1 MRNAI
6 LTKQHFPEVYVRP
19 VKWQRGLKCMPHH
32 NKWNGE
38 AVLRHKEPPKW
49 FNQVQRVWYVLKHHL
64 VLLPTQYGPLGSQ
77 APEIDR
83 FWGRAIQC
91 VLTGPHKTV
100 ACVGWV
106 YDAKT
111 SMGTYQLLVDT
122 HNNWSWLCFTRIS
135 QIVLTKFPLSA
146 SEHNNMGF
154 DQFLGRKIWIQITGI
169 GILTRTW
176 INIIENWAKTKF
188 DSEDRF
194 KFKH

>member
-1 MRNAI
+1 MTKKITITRNAI

-38 AVLRHKEPPKW
+38 VVLRHKEPPKW

-122 HNNWSWLCFTRIS
+122 HQLI
-135 QIVLTKFPLSA
+135 LTVFYTHFADS
-146 SEHNNMGF
+146 F
-154 DQFLGRKIWIQITGI
+154 DQVSSFGF
-169 GILTRTW
+169 RT
-176 INIIENWAKTKF
+176 
-188 DSEDRF
+188 
-194 KFKH
+194 